1 MLLNIME
8 HTGNSFTTENA
19 PIDHCFSCQTK
30 HVRSYR
36 SLPTNHEVY
45 LVICLD
51 EKKCGAKYL
60 VDKENKP
67 NIVTKL

>member
-1 MLLNIME
+1 ME
-8 HTGNSFTTENA
+8 YTGHSFTTPDA
-19 PIDHCFSCQTK
+19 PIDHCFSCQTTHIRCYK
-30 HVRSYR
+30 
-36 SLPTNHEVY
+36 SLPTANEIY
-45 LVICLD
+45 IIACLN

>member
-1 MLLNIME
+1 MSY
-8 HTGNSFTTENA
+8 TGNSFEVEDA
-19 PIDHCFSCQTK
+19 PLDHCFNCQTT
-30 HVRSYR
+30 HVRFYK
-36 SLPTNHEVY
+36 SLPTANEIY
-45 LVICLD
+45 LVLCLD